1 MFNKKEI
8 EDIRRE
14 YPFLNLKPNGKD
26 IIYLDNGA
34 TTQKPKE
41 VLDNIQNFYETE
53 NGNPH
58 RGAHYLAMVSTEAYE
73 GARARVGKFI
83 GAKSPSEIVFLRNAT
98 EALNLIAYS
107 YALNNLSEGDEIV
120 ISIME
125 HHSNLVPWQRVA
137 QKTGAKLKYL
147 YVDRDMQ
154 IPFSE
159 VEEKIG
165 KNTKILSITGASN
178 VVGTMPDLDKIFKYT
193 RENSDAK
200 IILDGAQL
208 VPHKKVDVSKLDI
221 DFLVFSGHKMYS
233 AMGIGVL
240 YGKEDILNSMEPF
253 LSGGDMIEYVYEDK
267 TTYLPSPQRFE
278 AGTAN
283 VEGAVNLAAAIDY
296 IERIGM
302 DRIDEYET
310 YLTDYAYD
318 KLKKLD
324 YLEVYTTSN
333 KHRAPVISFNFKEAH
348 PHDVASILDTYG
360 IAIRS
365 GHHCAQPL
373 HRFLGSNFSCRAS
386 FAVYNTIEE
395 IDYFVEHLEDVRRLL
410 GIESWKYLYRI
421 NTWALKKQK

>member
-8 EDIRRE
+8 EQIRSE
-14 YPFLNLKPNGKD
+14 FPFLDLKPHNKN
-26 IIYLDNGA
+26 IVYLDNGA
-34 TTQKPKE
+34 TTQKPIE
-41 VLDNIQNFYETE
+41 VLKNIENFYNTE

-58 RGAHYLAMVSTEAYE
+58 RGAHYLAMVSTEVYE
-73 GARARVGKFI
+73 NARKKVGEFI
-83 GAKSPSEIVFLRNAT
+83 GAKSSNEIVFLRNST

-107 YALNNLSEGDEIV
+107 YAMNNLTEDDEIV

-125 HHSNLVPWQRVA
+125 HHSNLVPWQRIA

-147 YVDRDMQ
+147 YLDKDMQ

-159 VEEKIG
+159 VTDKISN
-165 KNTKILSITGASN
+165 KTKILSITGASN

-193 RENSDAK
+193 RENSNAK

-208 VPHKKVDVSKLDI
+208 VPHKKVNVVDMDV

-240 YGKEDILNSMEPF
+240 YGKEDLLNSMEPF

-267 TTYLPSPQRFE
+267 TTFLPSPQRFE

-283 VEGAVNLAAAIDY
+283 VEGAVNLASAIDF

-302 DRIDEYET
+302 ERIVEYET
-310 YLTDYAYD
+310 YLSDYCYD
-318 KLKKLD
+318 KLRKLD
-324 YLEVYTTSN
+324 YLEVYTTP
-333 KHRAPVISFNFKEAH
+333 KTPRAPVISFNFKEAH

-373 HRFLGSNFSCRAS
+373 HRYLGSNFSCRAS

-395 IDYFVEHLEDVRRLL
+395 IDYFVRHLEDVRRLL
-410 GIESWKYLYRI
+410 GIES
-421 NTWALKKQK
+421 